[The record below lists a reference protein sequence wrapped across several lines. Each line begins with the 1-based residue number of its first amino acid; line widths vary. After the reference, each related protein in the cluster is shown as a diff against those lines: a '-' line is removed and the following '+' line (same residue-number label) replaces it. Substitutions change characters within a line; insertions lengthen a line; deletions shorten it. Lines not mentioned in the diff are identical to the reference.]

1 MKKREAAALHASVK
15 TRAIWLAAFSLVVG
29 FLVAFVSARRVGGL
43 EQEVE
48 RQRLAE
54 QQNRLELERL
64 SATVVTTQEEERRTI
79 SRELHDAVGQALI
92 AIKIDM
98 GVVLRGFETDPR
110 ARQALESARTIAET
124 TLQNVRDLSQLLH
137 PSTLDDFGL
146 PEALDLYLQ
155 SFTTRTGIRA
165 QLSYARM
172 NERLRPE
179 IEVCVYRVVQEALTN
194 VARHSK
200 ASSCTVVLF
209 QRYGKLHLI
218 IEDDGVGIDA
228 AAAVAS
234 SARRGLGLIGMRE
247 RTQAIAGTFTV
258 ERRKEGGTRVAV
270 ELPAVPVASTS
281 ISHQLVAS

>member
-1 MKKREAAALHASVK
+1 M
-15 TRAIWLAAFSLVVG
+15 
-29 FLVAFVSARRVGGL
+29 
-43 EQEVE
+43 
-48 RQRLAE
+48 
-54 QQNRLELERL
+54 
-64 SATVVTTQEEERRTI
+64 
-79 SRELHDAVGQALI
+79 
-92 AIKIDM
+92 
-98 GVVLRGFETDPR
+98 
-110 ARQALESARTIAET
+110 
-124 TLQNVRDLSQLLH
+124 
-137 PSTLDDFGL
+137 
-146 PEALDLYLQ
+146 YLQ

-165 QLSYARM
+165 QLSHARM
-172 NERLRPE
+172 HERLQPE

-270 ELPAVPVASTS
+270 QLPAVPVASTS
-281 ISHQLVAS
+281 ISHQRVAG